1 MGKSVSPNDAS
12 NATYRERIAAADTM
26 LNRLSSGVDTWLTL
40 MAEGVVH
47 PVFPYLVQVQT
58 VMASDFTSLV
68 EMVFKFTHEQFCSE
82 QYCSPVP
89 MSMSCCYVLHVH
101 VHVHDRCCG
110 CVCADVGYVGYVCG
124 GRPNRANVITNGSL
138 MMYHMLPPPD
148 CATAVPWPPSVARS
162 WPHLHLATNS
172 LCYFAHPPPD
182 LWSWS
187 DFSEATGIMRWP
199 RDRIE
204 QQQLS
209 NWWSKVKVRSAV
221 FQLWCAS
228 DAVPS
233 SDRCKGFQIF
243 FVDLAGRTHTLDDVR
258 ATDLSS
264 TVLGRVVAKLGHS
277 ETSTSE
283 CYLVREGKHF
293 ESIGKH
299 LESIEG
305 KQKPLELAGALKEGK
320 RKQVKQPCL
329 EWAVKRAVKH
339 RRLGDQFGV
348 CQFSKHCTV
357 RLLGTLNGG
366 TLICGSE
373 VEGSAIHGSSSTVA
387 SSSTESSSSAIVDK
401 QPRDR
406 RRSRAKLLPRQSASP
421 EELAASFSRL
431 WTNCASELD
440 KQRLRSQLYDITFP
454 LQYQLSPTVA
464 QLPGQSW
471 EAGMHT
477 SARDGRSWGAGYHTC
492 ARDVVDNL
500 PGRIRYV
507 EKLQAAATETEEKSH
522 WAAYLVDLKHDA
534 ETLLLLD
541 PMPVEQQHKLVKLLV
556 GRMSLQHPEDSGF
569 WAVTSAPVVLPLE
582 LWQKIISF
590 IMLRHIRR
598 RLHAS
603 VDLLRLKEG
612 LSPAEPPVGAQTG
625 KRPMRERLV
634 RSRVRRREPLYPRPA
649 HPPPPSPPSS
659 PPVAEVDDVQPIEA
673 VVNDAQPIVAWPIPP
688 TSSPPT
694 SPPPTSPHAVA
705 LYALHPELLEH
716 VAHLALD
723 DGVVLAST
731 TFMMR
736 RAVMRAAAVSSSF
749 ELVVLIAS
757 RRIAGHD
764 VTSRMQLVQRALAAG
779 HTAQL
784 FVWPACLP
792 SLPLCTC
799 PSPLREHICPHSGVN
814 AYTMPLEHNLMIR
827 VSDPNDAQPFLDI
840 RSLELFCRH
849 TATGTL
855 QLMHK
860 WGCRGGGLW
869 TREQGNP
876 LEQLYVN
883 FRASTFVPSEPFVLF
898 GKTST
903 DVISINRANR
913 SPRVPL
919 AQCCRPMAIV
929 LRKNVLHCNMHS
941 GGGNGG
947 GGGSSGG
954 NGGGSGSSSGG
965 GGSNGSNGI
974 DSNGSGSSGGGN
986 SGSSSGG
993 DNGCGGGSNGGSN
1006 GSNGV
1011 DSNGSNGV
1019 DSNGAMAAAAAV
1031 ADGVDSNGVMAVSAA
1046 VAVAGNR
1053 DAFLCMPSL
1062 CMPSLR
1068 KTGGKGTIR
1077 SPPYIR
1083 SPPGSRTIALQ
1094 HSIEQFFASP
1104 PVFCSP
1110 PVLCSLAEQQQPF
1123 LPSLPSEVCPFGVHC
1138 VLYALSVSAVY
1149 EWSDGT
1155 VDGVLGTVDGVLDE
1169 VLQPYINLLDSVY
1182 SPDDFFLQ
1190 HSWTLPDIQKV
1201 LPFGWALL
1209 LLPPQADEA
1218 PVTAA
1223 AAATA
1228 ATAVLIRRDED
1239 TTIVKLLQVRGCVVT
1254 CLPVCTWPY

>member
-1 MGKSVSPNDAS
+1 
-12 NATYRERIAAADTM
+12 
-26 LNRLSSGVDTWLTL
+26 
-40 MAEGVVH
+40 
-47 PVFPYLVQVQT
+47 
-58 VMASDFTSLV
+58 
-68 EMVFKFTHEQFCSE
+68 
-82 QYCSPVP
+82 
-89 MSMSCCYVLHVH
+89 
-101 VHVHDRCCG
+101 
-110 CVCADVGYVGYVCG
+110 
-124 GRPNRANVITNGSL
+124 
-138 MMYHMLPPPD
+138 
-148 CATAVPWPPSVARS
+148 
-162 WPHLHLATNS
+162 
-172 LCYFAHPPPD
+172 
-182 LWSWS
+182 
-187 DFSEATGIMRWP
+187 
-199 RDRIE
+199 
-204 QQQLS
+204 
-209 NWWSKVKVRSAV
+209 
-221 FQLWCAS
+221 
-228 DAVPS
+228 
-233 SDRCKGFQIF
+233 
-243 FVDLAGRTHTLDDVR
+243 
-258 ATDLSS
+258 
-264 TVLGRVVAKLGHS
+264 
-277 ETSTSE
+277 
-283 CYLVREGKHF
+283 
-293 ESIGKH
+293 
-299 LESIEG
+299 
-305 KQKPLELAGALKEGK
+305 
-320 RKQVKQPCL
+320 
-329 EWAVKRAVKH
+329 
-339 RRLGDQFGV
+339 
-348 CQFSKHCTV
+348 
-357 RLLGTLNGG
+357 
-366 TLICGSE
+366 
-373 VEGSAIHGSSSTVA
+373 
-387 SSSTESSSSAIVDK
+387 
-401 QPRDR
+401 
-406 RRSRAKLLPRQSASP
+406 
-421 EELAASFSRL
+421 
-431 WTNCASELD
+431 
-440 KQRLRSQLYDITFP
+440 
-454 LQYQLSPTVA
+454 
-464 QLPGQSW
+464 
-471 EAGMHT
+471 
-477 SARDGRSWGAGYHTC
+477 
-492 ARDVVDNL
+492 
-500 PGRIRYV
+500 V

-625 KRPMRERLV
+625 KRPMRERPMRERLV
-634 RSRVRRREPLYPRPA
+634 RSLVRRREPLYPRPA

-688 TSSPPT
+688 TSPPPT

-716 VAHLALD
+716 VARLALD

-784 FVWPACLP
+784 FVWPPCLP

-860 WGCRGGGLW
+860 WGGLW
-869 TREQGNP
+869 TREPGNP

-898 GKTST
+898 GKKST

-965 GGSNGSNGI
+965 GGSN
-974 DSNGSGSSGGGN
+974 
-986 SGSSSGG
+986 
-993 DNGCGGGSNGGSN
+993 
-1006 GSNGV
+1006 
-1011 DSNGSNGV
+1011 
-1019 DSNGAMAAAAAV
+1019 
-1031 ADGVDSNGVMAVSAA
+1031 
-1046 VAVAGNR
+1046 
-1053 DAFLCMPSL
+1053 
-1062 CMPSLR
+1062 
-1068 KTGGKGTIR
+1068 
-1077 SPPYIR
+1077 
-1083 SPPGSRTIALQ
+1083 
-1094 HSIEQFFASP
+1094 SIEQFFASP

-1149 EWSDGT
+1149 EWSD
-1155 VDGVLGTVDGVLDE
+1155 GTVDGVLDE